1 MRPAACGRRRSRT
14 PRDQQANGGVL
25 LPASEGRRPE
35 RFSLVTFRV
44 WEPHALS
51 WPQRFPMTD
60 ADVAALVGA
69 PVDRDRGGGHQPWPV
84 EPDREPVWR
93 VAWTIPLPRPEGMDR
108 GCIRAAPPWWRC
120 LARQL
125 IPRSA
130 TRDCCYYHQGQL
142 AAGERGGGPGHA
154 AGPPRRT
161 GRRGLRRPG
170 SRAGGGPGTARPGR
184 GGAGRACSASS
195 GPCSPARASAS
206 APGTPTDGTARP
218 RCSTPASAGTVVV
231 RWRYPG

>member
-14 PRDQQANGGVL
+14 PRDRRRTAGRS
-25 LPASEGRRPE
+25 ASLEGRRPQ

-69 PVDRDRGGGHQPWPV
+69 PVDRDRGGGYQPWPV
-84 EPDREPVWR
+84 EPDPEPVWR

-184 GGAGRACSASS
+184 GGAGR
-195 GPCSPARASAS
+195 RAQRVQGRA
-206 APGTPTDGTARP
+206 ARP
-218 RCSTPASAGTVVV
+218 ALPPPRRVHQRTAPHDRDARRRRPPHRRRPLAVSG
-231 RWRYPG
+231 